1 MSLFTDFLVQR
12 FPHRYAR
19 HLGELLAAFENS
31 GLASP
36 NFATDVTCSDG
47 DDFLA
52 RVWEA
57 MLYRYLLNLGFE
69 PHVAGVKKS
78 GQVGPDFGIKHQGQT
93 IWIEAVT
100 PSPTGIPPEY
110 LAPPRKGEVK
120 VKTKPDEQMLLR
132 WTSVLK
138 DKRDKLACYIKQN
151 IIAASDCTI
160 IAVNSCRLQ
169 DYASDDLGIS
179 QLPFAVEAVF
189 PIGPIA
195 VPITPGGQ
203 PDGEPIRVPRHT
215 IPKPNGPIPT
225 GNFLDPDYASVSAIM
240 GCCRKDMLNGGLP
253 LTLVHNPLATTRLPT
268 AILGANKEYV
278 ADDKGDHYVLRLLG
292 GTSD

>member
-1 MSLFTDFLVQR
+1 MFASFLARR
-12 FPHRYAR
+12 FPCNYAC
-19 HLGELLAAFENS
+19 HLAELLVAFDNS

-36 NFATDVTCSDG
+36 HLADEVMSG
-47 DDFLA
+47 DDGKLWS

-57 MLYRYLLNLGFE
+57 ILYRHLSNLGFE
-69 PHVAGVKKS
+69 FRCDCIQH
-78 GQVGPDFGIKHQGQT
+78 GPDFGINYKGQT

-100 PSPTGIPPEY
+100 PATEGIPSDY
-110 LAPPRKGEVK
+110 LTPPGKGEVK
-120 VKTKPDEQMLLR
+120 VKTKPHEQMLLR

-138 DKRDKLACYIKQN
+138 DKRDKLACYIEQN
-151 IIAASDCTI
+151 IIAATDCTI

-169 DYASDDLGIS
+169 DYACDDLGIS

-195 VPITPGGQ
+195 VPITPDGR
-203 PDGEPIRVPRHT
+203 PDGEPICVPRHT
-215 IPKPNGPIPT
+215 ISKPNGTHIPT
-225 GNFLDPDYASVSAIM
+225 GNFLDPHYASVSAIM
-240 GCCRKDMLNGGLP
+240 GCYRKDMLNGALP
-253 LTLVHNPLATTRLPT
+253 LTLVHNPLAAARLPT

-278 ADDKGDHYVLRLLG
+278 ADDKGDHYILRLLG